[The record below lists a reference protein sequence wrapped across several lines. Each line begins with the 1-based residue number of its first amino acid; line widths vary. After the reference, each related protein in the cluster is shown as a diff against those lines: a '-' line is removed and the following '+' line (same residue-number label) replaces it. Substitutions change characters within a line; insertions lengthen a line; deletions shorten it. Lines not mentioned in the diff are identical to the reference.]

1 MKKIILFLL
10 TLVTCAAV
18 SGAAAD
24 DLKDN
29 SLQIDDSRLEK
40 KEGLKFGLQSEQ
52 TKELFNEATQKRLQD
67 MQQHQEE
74 QLITERGQLFSAIQ
88 GPVKNNLQEQLF
100 QPNSNKLSKF
110 QTNLDKGTG
119 GELNNFIPEMFYV
132 GVVLL
137 LMGVTGL
144 MSYRV
149 MADNLD

>member
-1 MKKIILFLL
+1 MKRILFLFL
-10 TLVTCAAV
+10 LLSSFAVTAV
-18 SGAAAD
+18 AAD
-24 DLKDN
+24 ELKDN
-29 SLQIDDSRLEK
+29 RLQIDNSRIEK
-40 KEGLKFGLQSEQ
+40 EQELNFGAQSEG
-52 TKELFNEATQKRLQD
+52 TKSLFVAENQEKIQEMKQYQNKQLATEA
-67 MQQHQEE
+67 
-74 QLITERGQLFSAIQ
+74 GQLFSAIQ

-100 QPNSNKLSKF
+100 QPNSGKLSKF

-119 GELNNFIPEMFYV
+119 GELNNFMPEMFYV

>member
-1 MKKIILFLL
+1 
-10 TLVTCAAV
+10 
-18 SGAAAD
+18 
-24 DLKDN
+24 
-29 SLQIDDSRLEK
+29 
-40 KEGLKFGLQSEQ
+40 
-52 TKELFNEATQKRLQD
+52 
-67 MQQHQEE
+67 MQHYQEE

-100 QPNSNKLSKF
+100 QPNSGKLSKF

-119 GELNNFIPEMFYV
+119 GELNNFMPEMFYV

-149 MADNLD
+149 LADNLD

>member
-1 MKKIILFLL
+1 M
-10 TLVTCAAV
+10 
-18 SGAAAD
+18 
-24 DLKDN
+24 
-29 SLQIDDSRLEK
+29 
-40 KEGLKFGLQSEQ
+40 KFGIQSEQ
-52 TKELFNEATQKRLQD
+52 VKDLFNEATQKKLQE
-67 MQQHQEE
+67 MQHYQEE

-100 QPNSNKLSKF
+100 QPNSSKLSKF

-119 GELNNFIPEMFYV
+119 GELNNFMPEMFYV

-137 LMGVTGL
+137 LMAVTGL